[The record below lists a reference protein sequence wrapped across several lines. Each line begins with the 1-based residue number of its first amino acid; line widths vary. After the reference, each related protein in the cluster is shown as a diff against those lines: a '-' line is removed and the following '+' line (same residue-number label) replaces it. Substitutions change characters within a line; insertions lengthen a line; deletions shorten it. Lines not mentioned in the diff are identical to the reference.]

1 MIIFIILILAAF
13 IVVVPLH
20 NRLVKFA
27 DIITENLLTKLE
39 NQTNLKISYK
49 KLSPSILS
57 SVNIN
62 EISISNDQS
71 QQIIVI
77 DKVKFNYKLFKLIK
91 LDISNGISNI
101 VIDGICVDLAQLIN
115 FV

>member
-1 MIIFIILILAAF
+1 MKKPIFANLRMIIIIILILAAF

-77 DKVKFNYKLFKLIK
+77 DKVKFNYKIK
-91 LDISNGISNI
+91 RR
-101 VIDGICVDLAQLIN
+101 
-115 FV
+115 